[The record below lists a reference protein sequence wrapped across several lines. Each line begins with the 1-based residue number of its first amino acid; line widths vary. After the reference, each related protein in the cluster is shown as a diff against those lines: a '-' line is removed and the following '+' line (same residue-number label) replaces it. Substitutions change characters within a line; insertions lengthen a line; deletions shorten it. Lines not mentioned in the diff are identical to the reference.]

1 MDTLAQVHLASQYLA
16 TAGKSF
22 LSPKSDDSHTNVGF
36 FEEDR
41 TLRTWSLDETGTYLA
56 FQYDGFSLK
65 WVSKDNNDTLGLD
78 GKSHAEVIAWISK
91 MGASSK
97 LNKTYSYDLH
107 YDLPY
112 TIDDNFIFTS
122 PNPEELVQLVQL
134 RTLSQN
140 ALMSF
145 LQKENL
151 ESDIRIWPHH
161 FDTGAFVVLDDG
173 SGKSIGMGLAI
184 PDSMIDEHYF
194 YISGYHGHDGIDTS
208 AFENL
213 TQGEW
218 KNDGFKGGVLRASDI
233 NENLAAQFFGEAF
246 RAFAS

>member
-22 LSPKSDDSHTNVGF
+22 LEPKSDDSHTNVGF
-36 FEEDR
+36 FTEDN
-41 TLRTWSLDETGTYLA
+41 TLRTWHFGETGAYLA
-56 FQYDGFSLK
+56 FQYDDFSLK
-65 WVSKDNNDTLGLD
+65 WVSKEKSETFTLK
-78 GKSHAEVIAWISK
+78 GKSHTEIVEWISK
-91 MGASSK
+91 MASESQLVK
-97 LNKTYSYDLH
+97 PYSYDLH

-112 TIDDNFIFTS
+112 TIDKDFKFGL
-122 PNPEELVQLVQL
+122 PETDELQGLVHL
-134 RTLSQN
+134 RTISQN
-140 ALMSF
+140 ALKAF

-161 FDTGAFVVLDDG
+161 FDTGAFIVLNNG

-184 PDSMIDEHYF
+184 PDAMVNEHYF

-208 AFENL
+208 SFENL

-218 KNDGFKGGVLRASDI
+218 KNDGFKGGVLRASNI
-233 NENLAAQFFGEAF
+233 SESTAIQFFQEAF
-246 RAFAS
+246 KAYTS

>member
-22 LSPKSDDSHTNVGF
+22 LEAKSDDSHTNVGF

-41 TLRTWSLDETGTYLA
+41 TLRTWDLDSEGTYLA
-56 FQYDGFSLK
+56 FQYDTFLLK
-65 WVSKDNNDTLGLD
+65 WASKDKNEVLALE
-78 GKSHAEVIAWISK
+78 GKSHAEIVEWISLIAK
-91 MGASSK
+91 ESK
-97 LNKTYSYDLH
+97 LQKPYTYDLH

-112 TIDDNFIFTS
+112 TADDNFKFDLPT
-122 PNPEELVQLVQL
+122 EVELQDLAHL

-140 ALMSF
+140 ALESF

-151 ESDIRIWPHH
+151 VSDIRIWPHH

-184 PDSMIDEHYF
+184 PDSTINEHYF
-194 YISGYHGHDGIDTS
+194 YISGYRGHDGIDTS
-208 AFENL
+208 ELDGL

-218 KNDGFKGGVLRASDI
+218 KNDGFKGGVLRASNISEDTVV
-233 NENLAAQFFGEAF
+233 QFFQEAF
-246 RAFAS
+246 KAYTN